1 MQIVKYIN
9 DAKPTVLCWN
19 LVSGINKSLQ
29 PLITQKLGMSYG
41 SSWLDS

>member
-9 DAKPTVLCWN
+9 DAEPTKICWN
-19 LVSGINKSLQ
+19 LVSGINNSLQ